1 MTDLTCFLVECRHWD
16 VRFIKQLN
24 GLSRARWA
32 ILEGVW
38 KTAVLRAMGIMMAQL
53 QRRRI
58 LVTGIEI
65 VLEILW

>member
-1 MTDLTCFLVECRHWD
+1 VECRHWD

-24 GLSRARWA
+24 DLSRARWA

-65 VLEILW
+65 VLEIFW